1 MPRKIDPKPSDQK
14 PTQRNLYFH
23 YKQHNIVKLMP
34 SAGRSKKLT
43 PCCRSAIAPCFPDE
57 YSHIGPNSICYLNI
71 RSLLPKCTELN
82 HLTSKLRPA
91 VIAVSETWLNPSIPD
106 GAFLPQGYVS
116 ASRTDR
122 TGRRGGG
129 VTIMCRSDICFKE
142 RSDLCCWNE
151 CCWIETK
158 LS

>member
-1 MPRKIDPKPSDQK
+1 MPRKVDAKPDQK
-14 PTQRNLYFH
+14 PIQNSYFDF
-23 YKQHNIVKLMP
+23 KQYNTVKLIS
-34 SAGRSKKLT
+34 SAGRPKLT
-43 PCCRSAIAPCFPDE
+43 PCSRTALSPCSPGK
-57 YSHIGPNSICYLNI
+57 YSHIGPNSICYLNF

-106 GAFLPQGYVS
+106 GAFLPQGYVC

-142 RSDLCCWNE
+142 RSDLCCCNE
-151 CCWIETK
+151 CC
-158 LS
+158 